1 MDTSFLN
8 SEHYNE
14 YCISYT
20 KKHSENSCFNISSIS
35 RPKSEEFLSRVE
47 STLSQSFY
55 NTSTHFRRQETD
67 ALHFLNPFH
76 RPSKTSGFSIEFS
89 NFNRADTL
97 PGRTI
102 NEVDTNKTD
111 FLSANFDSSEKF
123 YVHMGFM
130 FESIVGLFLKCL
142 HPECE
147 IIPQFGTDYRDFTE
161 APLKRADFAVWNKLN
176 KTLEI
181 YELKFGDNLET
192 RVSALEKFSE
202 PVLRDLK
209 SRFELNEVTFTL
221 LNGSQMELPGTSVRL
236 LFEKIRKDKTPPKT
250 EILKIQNRLIE
261 IYNFIETI
269 YCAQRE
275 MFVNFNSGFPYSV
288 ASTLSSELKF
298 MSEFMYNLFEE
309 FDSQNPDSIY
319 ELDSILKSYQ
329 TRLKL
334 RLLSCLNMNK
344 YRMQKL
350 IFSKFKRVIAID
362 NSAIYEEL
370 QNISDSNEKLQNLI
384 NIYQLLQISHNHS
397 GTLLID
403 SHLPLFSCEYTLNE
417 DHQNIV
423 KRLKFLLTQLTST
436 SGNTTGKFLEKTAS
450 FETLKSLN
458 THSLEEII
466 RTEYLDKKITLSPE
480 RLISERFL
488 IDIVRSFKAGC
499 IEEIALQLKFRTIDP
514 YLSYGFNF
522 NQDGDLI
529 IQTYNIKER
538 VSKLMLAKSKK
549 N

>member
-14 YCISYT
+14 YCLSYT
-20 KKHSENSCFNISSIS
+20 KNHSENSCFNISSIT

-47 STLSQSFY
+47 SILSQSLY

-102 NEVDTNKTD
+102 NKIDTNKTD
-111 FLSANFDSSEKF
+111 FLSVSFNSNEKF

-176 KTLEI
+176 KTLEV

-221 LNGSQMELPGTSVRL
+221 LNGSQMELPGTSVWR
-236 LFEKIRKDKTPPKT
+236 LFEELTKLKNPPNT
-250 EILKIQNRLIE
+250 EILEIQNRLIE

-269 YCAQRE
+269 YCANRE
-275 MFVNFNSGFPYSV
+275 MFENFKSGFPYSV
-288 ASTLSSELKF
+288 SSTLSSELKF
-298 MSEFMYNLFEE
+298 MAEFMYNLFEE
-309 FDSQNPDSIY
+309 FDSQNPDSIFQ
-319 ELDSILKSYQ
+319 LNSILKSYQ

-350 IFSKFKRVIAID
+350 IFSKFKRMVAID
-362 NSAIYEEL
+362 NAAIYQEL
-370 QNISDSNEKLQNLI
+370 QKISDSEQFQNLI

-397 GTLLID
+397 GTFLID
-403 SHLPLFSCEYTLNE
+403 THLPLFSCEYILND

-423 KRLKFLLTQLTST
+423 KRLKTLLTQLTST

-458 THSLEEII
+458 SHSLEEII
-466 RTEYLDKKITLSPE
+466 RTEYLDKEIELSPE
-480 RLISERFL
+480 RLISESFL
-488 IDIVRSFKAGC
+488 IDIVRSFKASC
-499 IEEIALQLKFRTIDP
+499 LEEIALQLNFRTIDP
-514 YLSYGFNF
+514 YLSYGFNL

-529 IQTYNIKER
+529 VQTYNIIDR